1 MSHTIFSVTHL
12 FLREFLR
19 HLYFNL
25 KNVQNVFMKSV
36 KQSFN
41 LSFFKHFASFLLR
54 GATLCFMVYSLTA
67 CVVMEN
73 KYSVLAPGIWRVG
86 LQLVPQEVVRQQ
98 GNEIHSARQLL
109 TQKNKQLI
117 PDNVKYEESTEG
129 ELPFLM
135 EVKYID
141 EKHFFVEL
149 INGEERIKVES
160 EDIKYGHNRQTG
172 KDSIRIDFPV
182 FGSYI
187 TGLYQERVIE
197 GEWVVPAKNLRI
209 PLLAHYGQS
218 HRFTT
223 VAKKPVADL
232 TGKWACMFDLASKEP
247 YKAVGELSQ
256 KGNILRGTFRTE
268 TGDYR
273 FLDGEV
279 QADKFYLSCFDG
291 AHAFLF
297 EGKIRADG
305 HLDGSFRSGKG
316 EPEIWVGNKS
326 DAAELADAN
335 TLTTANTEGPIAFN
349 FPNSE
354 GKRVALSDYGSKVK
368 ILQLMGTWCPNCF
381 DETKFIVNYLKENP
395 AAADKVAVIPLAFER
410 NANVAATQVATYKK
424 KMGVPYDILIAG
436 TTTNK
441 DSAARAMPFLSK
453 VVAFPTMVFL
463 DKNNKVR
470 RIHTG
475 FDGPAT
481 SKYADFAKDF
491 DVFLKKLLTE

>member
-1 MSHTIFSVTHL
+1 
-12 FLREFLR
+12 
-19 HLYFNL
+19 
-25 KNVQNVFMKSV
+25 
-36 KQSFN
+36 
-41 LSFFKHFASFLLR
+41 
-54 GATLCFMVYSLTA
+54 
-67 CVVMEN
+67 MEN
-73 KYSVLAPGIWRVG
+73 KFKAVAPGFWRVS

-98 GNEIHSARQLL
+98 GNEIHSVRQLL
-109 TQKNKQLI
+109 SKKSPQLL
-117 PDNVKYEESTEG
+117 PDNVKMEESTEG

-135 EVKYID
+135 EVKYED
-141 EKHFFVEL
+141 ENHFFVEL
-149 INGEERIKVES
+149 INGDERIKVAS

-172 KDSIRIDFPV
+172 KDSVRIEFPV

-187 TGLYQERVIE
+187 TGNFQERIIE
-197 GEWVVPAKNLRI
+197 GEWVVPAKNLHI
-209 PLLAHYGQS
+209 PLVAHYGQN

-223 VAKKPVADL
+223 VAKKPVSDL
-232 TGKWACMFDLASKEP
+232 TGKWACMFDLGSKEP
-247 YKAVGELSQ
+247 YKAVGELKQ
-256 KGNILRGTFRTE
+256 NGNTLRGTFRTE

-279 QADKFYLSCFDG
+279 QGDKFYLSCFDG

-305 HLDGSFRSGKG
+305 HLDGWFRSGKS
-316 EPEIWVGNKS
+316 EPEIWVGNR
-326 DAAELADAN
+326 DNGAELSDAN
-335 TLTTANTEGPIAFN
+335 TLTTANTEGAIAFT
-349 FPNSE
+349 FPNSD
-354 GKRVALSDYGSKVK
+354 GKNVALSDYGSKVK

-395 AAADKVAVIPLAFER
+395 DAANKVAVIPLAFER
-410 NANVAATQVATYKK
+410 NAAVAATQVATYKK

-441 DSAARAMPFLSK
+441 DSTAKVLPFLTK
-453 VVAFPTMVFL
+453 VVAYPTMVFL

-481 SKYADFAKDF
+481 SKYADFAKEF
-491 DVFLKKLLTE
+491 DEFVKKLITE